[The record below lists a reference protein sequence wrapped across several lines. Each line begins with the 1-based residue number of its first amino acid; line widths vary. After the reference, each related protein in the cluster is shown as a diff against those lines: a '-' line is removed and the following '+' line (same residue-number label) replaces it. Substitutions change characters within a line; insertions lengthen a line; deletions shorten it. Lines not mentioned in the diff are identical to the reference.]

1 MNKSLFF
8 IYFFILCFFFSQ
20 STNSA
25 IMVEDGPDVGEVAP
39 DFTLKDINGKDFTL
53 SSFKKIKPVVLFF
66 GSCT

>member
-1 MNKSLFF
+1 
-8 IYFFILCFFFSQ
+8 
-20 STNSA
+20 
-25 IMVEDGPDVGEVAP
+25 MVEDGPDVGEVAP